1 MKYKAIGFDWNGVI
15 FGLPGS
21 VFSQGAADVL
31 DVKVVTFRRAY
42 FENNH
47 LINKEGASKEVFWAA
62 VLEDLKKSDRLSVL
76 LDYVN
81 NIPKGII
88 NEDVVEVIAKL
99 KKAGLK
105 LGLVSNETLEGGEKI
120 KQTEVAKY
128 FDQILISAEV
138 GFMKPEKQMF
148 ELLFSK
154 LEVMPEE
161 LIFVDDAEKSLVNA
175 KEIGFTPILFVNAKD
190 LTTKLSELG
199 ISEILRLAIARSG

>member
-31 DVKVVTFRRAY
+31 GVEVVTFRKAY
-42 FENNH
+42 FENNY

-138 GFMKPEKQMF
+138 GLMKPQREMF
-148 ELLFSK
+148 ELMLKK
-154 LEVMPEE
+154 LDVRPEE
-161 LIFVDDAEKSLVNA
+161 FIFVDDAEKSLENA
-175 KEIGFTPILFVNAKD
+175 NEIGFTPLLFFGSED
-190 LTTKLSELG
+190 LIVKLTELG
-199 ISEILRLAIARSG
+199 ILK